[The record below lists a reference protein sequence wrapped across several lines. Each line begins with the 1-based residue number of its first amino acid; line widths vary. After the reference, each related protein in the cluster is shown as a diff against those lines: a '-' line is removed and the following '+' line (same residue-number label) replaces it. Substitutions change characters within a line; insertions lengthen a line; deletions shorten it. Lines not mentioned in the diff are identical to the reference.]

1 MVDMDVDESYT
12 ALIVQGPFNKI
23 LSQVKETT
31 NAPLYFYLLWAWSKI
46 AGYSPIAFRMLSV
59 LFGMATVVTTYI
71 VTKILISAG
80 AARWSALVMVLSP
93 VWLFRARDARM
104 YSLVGFLSILALY
117 MLYRALTRSRFLDW
131 MMLVF
136 VFVISCYNQQ
146 IALFLLPVF
155 FLFLLFLM
163 SSGLRGDHQL

>member
-23 LSQVKETT
+23 LPQVKETT

-46 AGYSPIAFRMLSV
+46 AGYSPIALRMLSV

-71 VTKILISAG
+71 VTKILISAR

-104 YSLVGFLSILALY
+104 YSLVGFLSILTLY
-117 MLYRALTRSRFLDW
+117 VFYRALTSSRFLDW
-131 MMLVF
+131 MMLVL
-136 VFVISCYNQQ
+136 V
-146 IALFLLPVF
+146 ALPKIVDTPN
-155 FLFLLFLM
+155 
-163 SSGLRGDHQL
+163 SQDV